1 VTNHVKQVFET
12 ILVAYDGSPQS
23 QRATDIAFSMAQA
36 LGSKLL
42 IFAVIR
48 PPEPAARAE
57 LNAILD
63 DAREH
68 YEQSFVL
75 LRERAAKGG
84 LALET
89 EIEVGHPAE
98 HIVHRAE
105 QTHATLIVMGRRGI
119 SISKLWMLGSISERV
134 LRYAHCPVTVVQT
147 LPCPFT
153 VTLWKVL
160 GAGVLRSMIRTHL
173 RESIGTD
180 IKQEL
185 HLYGMVLFRWSEQVV
200 RKLEA
205 LVNSYADAYR
215 VQLQRMTGPHGKNT
229 DLEQIEANLDL
240 LLNWSGSS
248 DSSLKYNGMK

>member
-48 PPEPAARAE
+48 PPEPAARTE

-75 LRERAAKGG
+75 LRERATKEG

-89 EIEVGHPAE
+89 QIEVGHPAE

-105 QTHATLIVMGRRGI
+105 QNTRHIDRYGKARHFNIQTLDAWFDFGTRA
-119 SISKLWMLGSISERV
+119 SICAL
-134 LRYAHCPVTVVQT
+134 CPVMVV
-147 LPCPFT
+147 
-153 VTLWKVL
+153 
-160 GAGVLRSMIRTHL
+160 H
-173 RESIGTD
+173 
-180 IKQEL
+180 
-185 HLYGMVLFRWSEQVV
+185 
-200 RKLEA
+200 
-205 LVNSYADAYR
+205 
-215 VQLQRMTGPHGKNT
+215 
-229 DLEQIEANLDL
+229 
-240 LLNWSGSS
+240 
-248 DSSLKYNGMK
+248 